1 MIYQQFQQSPMQHR
15 MSHPRTW
22 LALAIGVGFIC
33 LSLVL
38 LPFILLFGAIASLSL
53 VLFSRFYLAR
63 KLARHQQAQ
72 RQQNQQHSTQGEFYR
87 QNTQTRPN
95 EPTLVRENPYERH
108 QGRTFEHMADE

>member
-1 MIYQQFQQSPMQHR
+1 MIYPQFQQSPMQNR
-15 MSHPRTW
+15 LSHPRTW

-72 RQQNQQHSTQGEFYR
+72 RQQSQQHSTQSEFYH
-87 QNTQTRPN
+87 QNAQTT
-95 EPTLVRENPYERH
+95 EPTLVRESPNEHH
-108 QGRTFEHMADE
+108 QGRTFEHRADE